1 MCGLKTRQ
9 SIIAPLACETS
20 WTVLVKILY
29 ISFGN
34 IKIYVIN
41 DIYYQK
47 MPCIEYV
54 KEIFTLFVFIILT
67 VDQPETQNYN
77 FLVFVSKN
85 ILLFYES

>member
-20 WTVLVKILY
+20 GTVLVKILY

-47 MPCIEYV
+47 MPCIEHV

-67 VDQPETQNYN
+67 VDQLETQNYN
-77 FLVFVSKN
+77 FLVFVSEN